1 MKNILIVDDE
11 PDIRNILKKKLLQE
25 EYNVTAI
32 SSSEEALDICKNNP
46 PNLILLDVAL
56 PMLNGYEL
64 CEKIKQN
71 PATKDIAVLF
81 MTGKELEPQSI
92 IKRCKELG
100 ACGYILKPCSSEE
113 LLEKIKEVLG

>member
-11 PDIRNILKKKLLQE
+11 PDIRDILKRKLMRK
-25 EYNVTAI
+25 EYNVITV

-46 PNLILLDVAL
+46 PSLALLDVAL

-100 ACGYILKPCSSEE
+100 AYGYILKPCSSEE
-113 LLEKIKEVLG
+113 LLKKIKEILV